1 MVTLVALKAPQMQPQ
16 QDRTLQ
22 DGQVA
27 HAPRPAL
34 LAVGTARLAV
44 GTHDGGVPSFK
55 MQLQSLWA
63 YDLIDDAKFWQTA
76 QRFDTIDIHAQG
88 SSFW

>member
-1 MVTLVALKAPQMQPQ
+1 MHPQ
-16 QDRTLQ
+16 QDGKCE

-27 HAPRPAL
+27 EAPRTAL
-34 LAVGTARLAV
+34 LDVGTARLAV
-44 GTHDGGVPSFK
+44 GTHDGGVPPFK

-63 YDLIDDAKFWQTA
+63 YDLIDDAKFWQTE
-76 QRFDTIDIHAQG
+76 QRFDTIDIHGQG